1 MSYLERTKNFH
12 EIYKKEIFP
21 IFRNYEVF
29 RRREVGKYWLML
41 FGGVIAG
48 TFGYAIPLLILK
60 FYIEIKP
67 ILLLIAMLTS
77 IGLGIVLVVQ
87 ADKKIKAFAMTIKTD
102 CLPRLLK
109 AFGDMRWCNNEK
121 LITDSDLND
130 SGLFADF
137 NRRITDDEFEGT
149 YKDIPIKMSETNLL
163 YDSGS
168 GKNRTIISVFK
179 GVVISIKC
187 NKRIKNRTLVATKGD
202 LTSKNAYWL
211 CLVTFICPIMQL
223 ILSSDN
229 SIGNWMFLV
238 LMIFLALGLYLFT
251 RNKEEK
257 LEEVKLEDLRFCKKF
272 NVYSSDQVEAR
283 YLVTPSFMERFKNLN
298 TAFGAK
304 KAKCSFFGDEVMF
317 AISTNKNLFEIGSI
331 FKSLENPGSI
341 NEFYNELSS
350 ILNMV
355 DYFKLDEK
363 IGL

>member
-12 EIYKKEIFP
+12 EIYQEEIFP

-29 RRREVGKYWLML
+29 RRREVGKYWLMF
-41 FGGVIAG
+41 FGGVIAVA
-48 TFGYAIPLLILK
+48 FGFAFPLILILK
-60 FYIEIKP
+60 FYIEINP
-67 ILLLIAMLTS
+67 TLLIIAMLTI

-109 AFGDMRWCNNEK
+109 VFGDMRWCNNKK

-137 NRRITDDEFEGT
+137 NIRTTDDEFEGT

-163 YDSGS
+163 FKSGS
-168 GKNRTIISVFK
+168 GKNRTIIPVFK
-179 GVVISIKC
+179 GVVISIKS
-187 NKRIKNRTLVATKGD
+187 NKPIKNRTIVATKGD
-202 LTSKNAYWL
+202 LTRKNTYWL
-211 CLVTFICPIMQL
+211 YLMPFLYSIIQLLLMGDWFFLVIM
-223 ILSSDN
+223 I
-229 SIGNWMFLV
+229 FLV
-238 LMIFLALGLYLFT
+238 LGLLRVWAFL
-251 RNKEEK
+251 RDNEEK
-257 LEEVKLEDLRFCKKF
+257 LEEVRLEDPKFCKKF

-283 YLVTPSFMERFKNLN
+283 YLVTPSFMERFKNMN
-298 TAFGAK
+298 TVFGAK

-317 AISTNKNLFEIGSI
+317 AISTNKNLFEIGSM
-331 FKSLENPGSI
+331 FKSLENPNSI